1 MLLTGST
8 NNQPQSAQPPDSYF
22 DIPTTLL
29 GRLGFSHYIADLA
42 RYITTSNLPKTVY
55 ANTSGRMV

>member
-42 RYITTSNLPKTVY
+42 RYITTSNLP
-55 ANTSGRMV
+55 